1 MTGRGGCRIALV
13 EDHLLFAESLEIA
26 LSMEGNEV
34 RRIPLTGNT
43 RSVITLLPQ
52 VLRVRPRIVLL
63 DLDLGAH
70 GNGAQLIE
78 PLSRAGVAVIVVTG
92 NADKVQWGECLR
104 YGARTVLPK
113 TSRLNEILA
122 AVRRINNGLPV
133 VKPEEREE
141 LHPAVA
147 HPSGGRA
154 RAAQPPRATH
164 APGAGSARASDARSP
179 GPGDRHPQCG
189 VGGHRAHPGEVDPGE
204 ARGRIP
210 ARCSRCR
217 PPSRMASAASTAQL
231 QGRLAEL
238 GYATPRCP
246 ELP

>member
-34 RRIPLTGNT
+34 RRIPLAGNT

-70 GNGAQLIE
+70 GNGVQLIE

-92 NADKVQWGECLR
+92 NTDKVQWGECLR

-113 TSRLNEILA
+113 TTRLNEILA

-133 VKPEEREE
+133 VKPEEREALIQQWHSHRVTAHE
-141 LHPAVA
+141 LRSRLERLTHREQEVLG
-147 HPSGGRA
+147 HLMLGHQVRDI
-154 RAAQPPRATH
+154 AT
-164 APGAGSARASDARSP
+164 RER
-179 GPGDRHPQCG
+179 G
-189 VGGHRAHPGEVDPGE
+189 VGGDRAHPGEVDPGE
-204 ARGRIP
+204 ARGRFP
-210 ARCSRCR
+210 ARRGRRR
-217 PPSRMASAASTAQL
+217 PPGRMASATPTVQL
-231 QGRLAEL
+231 RGRLTEL

-246 ELP
+246 QLP